1 MSVFME
7 HSAMNQKIFEM
18 GLSTETVSLYLLCC
32 GIADS
37 GATLSAKNLLEIW
50 NASPEAMNTSF
61 LELENLGIVLKIIS
75 DGKTHHIYKLTND
88 DDWNEYM

>member
-1 MSVFME
+1 ME
-7 HSAMNQKIFEM
+7 HSAMNRKIFEM

-32 GIADS
+32 GSADS
-37 GATLSAKNLLEIW
+37 GATLSTQNLLEIW

-88 DDWNEYM
+88 DDWNE